1 MVAIRDRAVSSG
13 TTVGTFA
20 LPAHQTGDL
29 LILAQSAH
37 RGGSAAPS
45 GWTLVHDAM
54 ASSGTV
60 ARVLKVWAKIA
71 ASNAE
76 TVTVASS
83 GFRASAIG
91 LSIRDHAVTTLTDLI
106 VGSTPSDTLTDV
118 DYAALSGLS
127 AGAEYVVVAGFAGRG
142 GTGYQPTA
150 APSGYG
156 NFTGVGTGT
165 GSTDSTMTTS
175 DRILSGATSV
185 DPPSQSVTV
194 SNHVDWT
201 LAIPGAASSA
211 AYPVNGAVM
220 ALSSAEGA
228 VTRQTTAAGAVV
240 ALSAAS
246 GAITVQSA
254 GITLAGTVVALAAT
268 SGAITKATTVA
279 GAVVAVSSSSGT
291 PGTVAALSGA
301 VIATSAAAGAVR
313 LRRPLSGGISAFSA
327 AMGALKMVQ
336 APALPPTVLLRP
348 EATLTVAGKV
358 MAAVSGDAVLDAA
371 RVPYAAASVEVAVT
385 NPDTVEA
392 IDPRQGV
399 RAVLTASN
407 AGVSSRTFNL
417 GVRERTIDHAAKT
430 MKLELASDEAMLI
443 DYAPIT
449 QDMGAFAHQGSVRAV
464 CNYVLGKVI
473 PGAALAAGTA
483 DADATTLADATNM
496 FVDPRYTRSTLGG
509 WGQGNVTTLVD
520 TTWTASEN
528 LWGVH
533 LYSPTSTDGFIEI
546 RNQDMAFGMQAG
558 RTYTFSA
565 TGSPRSA
572 LGGDEN
578 ATRSRRLVVVAL
590 VPGGYID
597 LAASPQVSPIVNSDT
612 RVAVTFTV
620 PANATQVWVRA
631 YHGYTQGTITW
642 RAFRLSE
649 THETPGSHNWDYF
662 DGSRAATDRYAYSWT
677 GTADAST
684 SRRVALIDRAP
695 ELLVWEPGVSA
706 WDFLSPIVTAAGLR
720 LWCDENRVWRLTD
733 PAEYTVPGVLSV
745 NGYNAPEGEDTIT
758 RSDPEVY
765 CTGIVVKYRWRDL
778 NGEQREATDSAG
790 VAGSVLVWEFDRPYP
805 GPGAAAA
812 MLNRRSGAGRVQ
824 EVTALI
830 DYTATPGME
839 ARITLPSTAD
849 QQGLLTSVS
858 WSLTDGLMQVGT
870 KGLLDLVKG
879 SINALTGTIDQLAGT
894 IDQL

>member
-1 MVAIRDRAVSSG
+1 MVAIRDRSVSSG
-13 TTVGTFA
+13 TNMTTFA
-20 LPAHQTGDL
+20 LPAHQAGDL
-29 LILAQSAH
+29 LVIAQSAH
-37 RGGSAAPS
+37 RGGSATPS
-45 GWTLVHDAM
+45 GWTLVHDVTAG
-54 ASSGTV
+54 SGTV

-76 TVTVASS
+76 TVSIGAS
-83 GFRASAIG
+83 GYRAGGVG
-91 LSIRDHAVTTLTDLI
+91 LSIRDHAVTTLTDI
-106 VGSTPSDTLTDV
+106 VIASTLADTLTDV

-142 GTGYQPTA
+142 TSGYQPTA
-150 APSGYG
+150 APSGYA

-165 GSTDSTMTTS
+165 GSTDSTMTIS
-175 DRILSGATSV
+175 DRILSGATTV
-185 DPPSQSVTV
+185 DPPSQSVTA

-211 AYPVNGAVM
+211 SYPLTGAVT
-220 ALSSAEGA
+220 ALSSAQGA
-228 VTRQTTAAGAVV
+228 LTVQSAGIVMAGTVV

-246 GAITVQSA
+246 GT
-254 GITLAGTVVALAAT
+254 
-268 SGAITKATTVA
+268 ITKATTVA
-279 GAVVAVSSSSGT
+279 GAVVAVSASNGT
-291 PGTVAALSGA
+291 TGSVAIVSGA
-301 VIATSAAAGAVR
+301 VVSMSAASGAVR
-313 LRRPLSGGISAFSA
+313 LRRPLSGGVSAYSA

-348 EATLTVAGKV
+348 EATLTVAGKT

-371 RVPYAAASVEVAVT
+371 RVPYASATVEVAVT

-392 IDPRQGV
+392 IDPRQSV

-449 QDMGAFAHQGSVRAV
+449 QDLGAFEMQNSLRSIV
-464 CNYVLGKVI
+464 NYVLGKVI
-473 PGAALAAGTA
+473 PGASLQAGGAPDQPFRVIA
-483 DADATTLADATNM
+483 DSTNM
-496 FVDPRYTRSTLGG
+496 LTDPRYERTPEGG
-509 WGQGNVTTLVD
+509 WAGGNISVIPD
-520 TTWTASEN
+520 TTWAGSEN
-528 LWGVH
+528 LAGIH
-533 LYSPTSTDGFIEI
+533 MYGPSSTDAYVEG
-546 RNQDMAFGMQAG
+546 QGGSMAYGMQPG
-558 RTYTFSA
+558 RTYTWSA
-565 TGSPRSA
+565 TGSVRSA
-572 LGGDEN
+572 MGGAESTL
-578 ATRSRRLVVVAL
+578 ARRLVVVAL
-590 VPGGYID
+590 VPGQGYQNIGM
-597 LAASPQVSPIVNSDT
+597 SPQVPLTVGEDT
-612 RVAVTFTV
+612 RRQVTFTV
-620 PANATQVWVRA
+620 PPGTTQVWPRMF
-631 YHGYTQGTITW
+631 HGHESGSITW

-649 THETPGSHNWDYF
+649 SHDYPGPHNWQYF
-662 DGSRAATDRYAYSWT
+662 DGSRPTDGLYAYSWT
-677 GTADAST
+677 GAPNAST
-684 SRRVALIDRAP
+684 SKRIALIDRAP
-695 ELLVWEPGVSA
+695 ELLAWEPGVSA

-745 NGYNAPEGEDTIT
+745 NGFNAPEGEDTIT

-830 DYTATPGME
+830 DYAATPGME

>member
-1 MVAIRDRAVSSG
+1 VVAIRDRAVSTG
-13 TTVGTFA
+13 TTVGTFT

-37 RGGSAAPS
+37 RGGSATPS
-45 GWTLVHDAM
+45 GWTLVHDVM
-54 ASSGTV
+54 AATGTV
-60 ARVLKVWAKIA
+60 SRALKVWAKIA

-83 GFRASAIG
+83 GFRASAVG
-91 LSIRDHAVTTLTDLI
+91 LSIRDHAVTTLTDI
-106 VGSTPSDTLTDV
+106 VIGSTLADTLTEV

-127 AGAEYVVVAGFAGRG
+127 TGAEYVVVAGFTGRG
-142 GTGYQPTA
+142 GTGYYPTA
-150 APSGYG
+150 APSGYA
-156 NFTGVGTGT
+156 NFTGVATGT
-165 GSTDSTMTTS
+165 GSTDTSTITS
-175 DRILSGATSV
+175 DRVLSGATSV
-185 DPPSQSVTV
+185 DPPSQSVTA

-201 LAIPGAASSA
+201 LAIPGAAAST
-211 AYPVNGAVM
+211 AYPAAGAVT
-220 ALSSAEGA
+220 ALSSALGSI
-228 VTRQTTAAGAVV
+228 TRQTTAAGAVV
-240 ALSAAS
+240 ALSAAA

-254 GITLAGTVVALAAT
+254 GIVLAGAVEAVSAA
-268 SGAITKATTVA
+268 SGSITKATTVA
-279 GAVVAVSSSSGT
+279 GAVVAVSSVSGT
-291 PGTVAALSGA
+291 PGTVTALSGA
-301 VIATSAAAGAVR
+301 AVATSAAAGSLR
-313 LRRPLSGGISAFSA
+313 LRRPLAGGVSAYSA

-336 APALPPTVLLRP
+336 APTLPPTVLLRP

-358 MAAVSGDAVLDAA
+358 LAAVSGDAVLDAA

-407 AGVSSRTFNL
+407 AGVSSRSFNL

-449 QDMGAFAHQGSVRAV
+449 QDMGAFAVQSSARAV

-473 PGAALAAGTA
+473 PGASLSAGSA

-496 FVDPRYTRSTLGG
+496 VTDPRFATGAAGG
-509 WGQGNVTTLVD
+509 LGQGNVTILTDNTWLGTENVAGIHMYNPTNVD
-520 TTWTASEN
+520 GYVEWKSQE
-528 LWGVH
+528 
-533 LYSPTSTDGFIEI
+533 
-546 RNQDMAFGMQAG
+546 MAFGMAVG
-558 RTYTFSA
+558 RTYTWSA
-565 TGSPRSA
+565 TGSVRSTM
-572 LGGDEN
+572 GGSEGGL
-578 ATRSRRLVVVAL
+578 ARRLVAVAL
-590 VPGGYID
+590 VNGGYQNIGY
-597 LAASPQVSPIVNSDT
+597 SPQVPLTVNAST
-612 RVAVTFTV
+612 RVETTFTV
-620 PANATQVWVRA
+620 PQGTTQVWIRA
-631 YHGYTQGTITW
+631 FHGHTQGTITW

-649 THETPGSHNWDYF
+649 THDTPGSHNWDYF
-662 DGSRAATDRYAYSWT
+662 DGSRTATDQYAYAWT

-695 ELLVWEPGVSA
+695 ELLIWEPGVSA
-706 WDFLSPIVTAAGLR
+706 WDFLSPIVTIAGLR

-745 NGYNAPEGEDTIT
+745 TGFNAPEGSDTIT

-765 CTGIVVKYRWRDL
+765 CTGIVVKYTWRDT
-778 NGEQREATDSAG
+778 NGEQREAIDSAG
-790 VAGSVLVWEFDRPYP
+790 VAGSVLVWEFNRPYP

-812 MLNRRSGAGRVQ
+812 MLNRRAGAGRVQ

-830 DYTATPGME
+830 DYAATPGME

-879 SINALTGTIDQLAGT
+879 SINALTGTIDQLTGT